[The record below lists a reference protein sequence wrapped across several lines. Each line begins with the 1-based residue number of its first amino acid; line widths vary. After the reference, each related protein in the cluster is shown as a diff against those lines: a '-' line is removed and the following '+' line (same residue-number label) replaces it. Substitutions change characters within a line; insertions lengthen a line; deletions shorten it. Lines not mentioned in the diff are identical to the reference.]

1 MIMVCRISAI
11 LLCTFSI
18 ACACAEQKA
27 ASVYKTN
34 CISCHGAAGDANT
47 PAGKKYSVPPFHGS
61 DAFKKSDAE
70 LLEFIKAG
78 KGDMP
83 AWSDVLSDDEV
94 KDVIA
99 YIRTLLKDGSEM
111 NNAAANLAES
121 NNPKR

>member
-1 MIMVCRISAI
+1 
-11 LLCTFSI
+11 
-18 ACACAEQKA
+18 
-27 ASVYKTN
+27 
-34 CISCHGAAGDANT
+34 
-47 PAGKKYSVPPFHGS
+47 
-61 DAFKKSDAE
+61 
-70 LLEFIKAG
+70 
-78 KGDMP
+78 MP